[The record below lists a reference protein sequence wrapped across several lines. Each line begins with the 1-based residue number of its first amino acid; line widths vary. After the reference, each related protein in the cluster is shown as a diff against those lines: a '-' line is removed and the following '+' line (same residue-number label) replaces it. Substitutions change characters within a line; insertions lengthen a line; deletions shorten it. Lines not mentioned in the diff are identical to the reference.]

1 MFTKNIFWDWED
13 FRIIF
18 FLKSFA
24 ATCPNLLRKKKFSYG
39 LKKKLLGNWFALKE
53 GGG

>member
-1 MFTKNIFWDWED
+1 MLTKNIFWDGEG

-18 FLKSFA
+18 FLKSLF

-39 LKKKLLGNWFALKE
+39 LKKKLLGNWFAWKE
-53 GGG
+53 GDS